1 VTIQPYEDRH
11 LEPVVALCLAQG
23 WLSWGDRERT
33 RRALVAPGVT
43 TLVALDDDSV
53 LGVAQVISDGAIT
66 AYLSLLVV
74 AETARRRGVGRSLV
88 DAVFAETGLARLDLL
103 SEDGAVGFYRSFPH
117 KVKPGLRIYPS
128 EAA

>member
-1 VTIQPYEDRH
+1 
-11 LEPVVALCLAQG
+11 
-23 WLSWGDRERT
+23 
-33 RRALVAPGVT
+33 VT
-43 TLVALDDDSV
+43 TLVVLDDDSV

-88 DAVFAETGLARLDLL
+88 DAVFAETGLTRLDLL